1 MILEEIYE
9 LVDDENIQFNVS
21 RMSKKQRDLF
31 NNYKK
36 DLVKESIEI
45 DNHRV
50 KFDDN
55 LLTQLNHENKL
66 SIKNLNSK
74 QKYLLDCC
82 INELDNCKE
91 LSASE
96 LSSNR
101 SKNKNASKIIKKHL
115 NEIKN
120 ILTKK
125 QLIDFKKFCNE
136 NSLNLTEKYLHIN
149 NDNNNNNDKEE
160 IKEGTSS
167 IPQYLTEIN
176 FHSNQTTI
184 FTPVFIVPTIPI
196 TNDFLILDSILN
208 NNLNK

>member
-1 MILEEIYE
+1 MILGEIYE
-9 LVDDENIQFNVS
+9 LVDDENIQFNLS
-21 RMSKKQRDLF
+21 RMSKKQKELF

-45 DNHRV
+45 DNHQI

-66 SIKNLNSK
+66 NVKNLNSK

-91 LSASE
+91 LAVNE

-101 SKNKNASKIIKKHL
+101 SKKKNASKIIKKHL
-115 NEIKN
+115 NEINN
-120 ILTKK
+120 ILTRK
-125 QLIDFKKFCNE
+125 QLVDFKKFCNE

-149 NDNNNNNDKEE
+149 NNNNNDNDKEE
-160 IKEGTSS
+160 KKEETSS

-196 TNDFLILDSILN
+196 TKDFLILNGILN
-208 NNLNK
+208 NNLN